1 MADNTLGDFDYFFD
15 DHFDFSDLGDIP
27 GFDVHP
33 LPLPLPLPLPTP
45 APTFSSRPPLATP
58 LDRHHATRP
67 PSLCTPNNVASPV
80 PPTPYDNFPNSAAG
94 LFGDAASSITPGR
107 PSDPPT
113 PGPTPAPRPSTSSRL
128 NNSLLS
134 TAQIAPSQPQSP
146 SLPLPT
152 NQRRAAP
159 TGTSTTTWP
168 PRTEQVQNHLYS
180 SPQREPTSDD
190 WLNELATREFSSPSI
205 PAQSPRWVG
214 GVDNS
219 ANLPGLSRLS
229 TSTTVLGNHQAGRD
243 QFGRGGD
250 TVLPRRQ
257 SLQAESQDPSIPL
270 GLHPIPPEMPA
281 TRRSSGRNSAAERPD
296 IETITSSSP
305 VSNTRSIQNTL
316 QQGSARA
323 VGKRKRDSAED
334 PPPKTSRGLTDDDIF
349 GDNEIKTID
358 LADTDKVPDEHRSQ
372 KPKPKN
378 MVKLSSFQ
386 CVICMDD
393 VTDLTVTHCGH
404 LFCAECLH
412 SSLHIDATRKICPI
426 CRQKV
431 DLRAAGKKV
440 SQKSKSYYPL
450 ELKLTTRK
458 SLGKRNAQ
466 P

>member
-1 MADNTLGDFDYFFD
+1 MADNTLDDFDYFFD

-33 LPLPLPLPLPTP
+33 PPLPTP

-58 LDRHHATRP
+58 LDRRHATRP
-67 PSLCTPNNVASPV
+67 PSLCTPNNIISGVL
-80 PPTPYDNFPNSAAG
+80 PTPHDNFPSSATG
-94 LFGDAASSITPGR
+94 LFVDAASSITPGR
-107 PSDPPT
+107 PSDLLAL
-113 PGPTPAPRPSTSSRL
+113 GLNPAPRHSTSSRL
-128 NNSLLS
+128 DNSLLS
-134 TAQIAPSQPQSP
+134 AAQIAPSHPQSP

-152 NQRRAAP
+152 VQRRAVP
-159 TGTSTTTWP
+159 TATSNTAWR
-168 PRTEQVQNHLYS
+168 PRAEQAHNHLSS

-190 WLNELATREFSSPSI
+190 WLNELATRDFSSPSI
-205 PAQSPRWVG
+205 LAQSPHWVG
-214 GVDNS
+214 GLNS
-219 ANLPGLSRLS
+219 SAGLLSGLSYG
-229 TSTTVLGNHQAGRD
+229 TTVLGNHQVGRG
-243 QFGRGGD
+243 QFGQGGD
-250 TVLPRRQ
+250 TGLSRGENSQ
-257 SLQAESQDPSIPL
+257 TESQDLSAT
-270 GLHPIPPEMPA
+270 LHSRPIPPEMPA

-305 VSNTRSIQNTL
+305 ISNTRSIQNSL
-316 QQGSARA
+316 QQGPARV

-334 PPPKTSRGLTDDDIF
+334 PQPKTGGGLTDDDIF

-358 LADTDKVPDEHRSQ
+358 LADTDKVPDEHRFQ

-378 MVKLSSFQ
+378 LVKLSSFQ

-412 SSLHIDATRKICPI
+412 SSLHIDATKKICPI

-440 SQKSKSYYPL
+440 SQKVKSYYPL